1 MGAGASACVA
11 AATKAATAE
20 ELQGALTK
28 LSVKDRQKLLAALS
42 SAQPPKLD
50 REAVLKK
57 IFTVCDDD
65 LSGSLSI
72 MEYKQLS
79 ADTGSRSLGMMA
91 IVFDMVDAGGVPDGK
106 LSVDEFVKYNMETG
120 ASLSDSDFNQQAD
133 AWLTL
138 AKERVALGEAGR
150 ETMLTKVFET
160 CDLDKNGSLS
170 IPEYKS
176 LAAGADSRTQSMM
189 AALFEIIDSGGI
201 ADGKVS
207 LDEFTKFNLDSG
219 KSMSDAD
226 FKVQVDSW
234 LTLTKKRNTVMK
246 S

>member
-1 MGAGASACVA
+1 
-11 AATKAATAE
+11 
-20 ELQGALTK
+20 
-28 LSVKDRQKLLAALS
+28 
-42 SAQPPKLD
+42 
-50 REAVLKK
+50 
-57 IFTVCDDD
+57 
-65 LSGSLSI
+65 
-72 MEYKQLS
+72 
-79 ADTGSRSLGMMA
+79 
-91 IVFDMVDAGGVPDGK
+91 
-106 LSVDEFVKYNMETG
+106 
-120 ASLSDSDFNQQAD
+120 
-133 AWLTL
+133 
-138 AKERVALGEAGR
+138 
-150 ETMLTKVFET
+150 MLTKVFET